1 VRHVTGVPIAP
12 AKESAARRDPR
23 TLGVMVDDD
32 FDAARFARAFETFLA
47 RYVEA
52 LPPQTSTLRQL
63 VIEHLGVDPSELPT
77 LTERFHA
84 SEHANLQ
91 LAFDALVADV
101 PEWRLLGLP
110 AELQHYGQFSLASIV
125 GGRFHGPTEPCAPEF
140 VNVPVDVDRTLP
152 CLRLGVYL
160 LDFAGAPVVAMA
172 GFAEGHG
179 PRPGL
184 LLEVVTSDA
193 DHAAAFLA
201 RVRELMHERNVY
213 RGKVLSFSF
222 SQWGDFGISFH
233 HLPLIGRDDIVLP
246 AGDLEAIER
255 HTIGV
260 SRHADAL
267 RAAGRHLKRGLLLY
281 GPPGTGKT
289 LSVMYLCGQMPGRT
303 TLLLSGPAAGALGQ
317 AAAIARS
324 LQPAMVVLEDVDLVA
339 AERSMPGIGSNPLLF
354 QLLNEMD
361 GLADDADVVFVL
373 TTNRV
378 DLLEP
383 ALAARPGRIDQA
395 VEIRLP
401 DAECR
406 RRLLD
411 RYLRG
416 VDHDAELDGIVVRT
430 EGTTA
435 SFVRELCRRAVLE
448 AAEERSDGDT
458 RPVRLTTAHLTAAL
472 DDLLEHSPP
481 VLRSLLGAN
490 PHLADNVQIVA
501 SPLPVPQTVGG
512 WVAFGGPTAFGDE

>member
-1 VRHVTGVPIAP
+1 MA
-12 AKESAARRDPR
+12 R
-23 TLGVMVDDD
+23 TLVRMGDDD
-32 FDAARFARAFETFLA
+32 FDAARFARAFERFLN
-47 RYVEA
+47 RFHEA
-52 LPPQTSTLRQL
+52 LPPRAGTLRHL
-63 VIEHLGVDPSELPT
+63 VVDHLGADPVDLPT
-77 LTERFHA
+77 YTERLHV

-91 LAFDALVADV
+91 LAIDALLDEVAG
-101 PEWRLLGLP
+101 WRLLGLP
-110 AELQHYGQFSLASIV
+110 GELQHFGEFSLASILA
-125 GGRFHGPTEPCAPEF
+125 GRFHGPTEPCTPEF
-140 VNVPVDVDRTLP
+140 VNVSVDVDRTLP

-160 LDFAGAPVVAMA
+160 LEFAGAPLVAMI
-172 GFAEGHG
+172 GYSEGHG

-184 LLEVVTSDA
+184 LLEVVTADA
-193 DHAAAFLA
+193 DHAARFVFRL
-201 RVRELMHERNVY
+201 RELMHERNVY

-222 SQWGDFGISFH
+222 TEWGDFGISFH
-233 HLPLIGRDDIVLP
+233 QLPVVGRDDIVLP
-246 AGDLEAIER
+246 DGDLEAIER
-255 HTIGV
+255 HTIGI
-260 SRHADAL
+260 SRHADVL

-303 TLLLSGPAAGALGQ
+303 TLLLSGPGAGALGR

-361 GLADDADVVFVL
+361 GLAEDADVVFVL

-401 DAECR
+401 DSECR
-406 RRLLD
+406 RRLLTL
-411 RYLRG
+411 YLRG
-416 VDHDAELDGIVVRT
+416 VDHDDQRLDDIVVRT

-435 SFVRELCRRAVLE
+435 ALIKELCRRAVLQ
-448 AAEERSDGDT
+448 AAEALTDVYNGAL
-458 RPVRLTTAHLTAAL
+458 RLTSSHLVAAL

-481 VLRSLLGAN
+481 VLRSSLGAN
-490 PHLADNVQIVA
+490 PQVADSVQFEPA
-501 SPLPVPQTVGG
+501 THPPPGTVSG
-512 WVAFGGPTAFGDE
+512 WVAFAGPPAVTSFEDE

>member
-1 VRHVTGVPIAP
+1 
-12 AKESAARRDPR
+12 
-23 TLGVMVDDD
+23 VDDD
-32 FDAARFARAFETFLA
+32 FDAARFARAFETFLT
-47 RYVEA
+47 RYAEA
-52 LPPQTSTLRQL
+52 LPPRTSTLRQL
-63 VIEHLGVDPSELPT
+63 VIDHLGEDPSGLPT
-77 LTERFHA
+77 FTERFHA

-91 LAFDALVADV
+91 LAFDALVADA
-101 PEWRLLGLP
+101 PGWRLLGL
-110 AELQHYGQFSLASIV
+110 AGELQHYGQFSLASIL

-140 VNVPVDVDRTLP
+140 VNVAVDADRTLP

-160 LDFAGAPVVAMA
+160 LEHGGAPVVAMA
-172 GFAEGHG
+172 GFGEGHG

-184 LLEVVTSDA
+184 LLEVVTVDA
-193 DHAAAFLA
+193 EHAAAFVA

-222 SQWGDFGISFH
+222 TEWGDFGISFH
-233 HLPLIGRDDIVLP
+233 HLPTIGRDDIVLP

-255 HTIGV
+255 HTVGV
-260 SRHADAL
+260 SRHGDVL

-303 TLLLSGPAAGALGQ
+303 TLLLSGPGAGALGR

-339 AERSMPGIGSNPLLF
+339 AERSMPGIGTNPLLF

-401 DAECR
+401 DADCR
-406 RRLLD
+406 RRLLA

-416 VDHDAELDGIVVRT
+416 VDHDAELDDIVART

-435 SFVRELCRRAVLE
+435 SFARELCRRGVLV
-448 AAEERSDGDT
+448 AAEARPAGEAG
-458 RPVRLTTAHLTAAL
+458 PVRLTTADLTAAL
-472 DDLLEHSPP
+472 DDLLEHSAP

-490 PHLADNVQIVA
+490 PERADSGPIEP
-501 SPLPVPQTVGG
+501 SPFPAPGVVGG
-512 WVAFGGPTAFGDE
+512 WTAFGGPTSVA

>member
-1 VRHVTGVPIAP
+1 MDMA
-12 AKESAARRDPR
+12 
-23 TLGVMVDDD
+23 DDD
-32 FDAARFARAFETFLA
+32 FEAARFARAFQTFLD
-47 RYVEA
+47 RFNDA
-52 LPPQTSTLRQL
+52 LPPRESTLRRL
-63 VIEHLGVDPSELPT
+63 VLEHLGTDPSELPT
-77 LTERFHA
+77 YTERFHL

-91 LAFDALVADV
+91 LALDALLADTAN
-101 PEWRLLGLP
+101 WTLLGLP
-110 AELQHYGQFSLASIV
+110 AELHQYGQFSLASLM

-160 LDFAGAPVVAMA
+160 FEFSEVPLVAMV
-172 GFAEGHG
+172 GFSEDHG

-184 LLEVVTSDA
+184 FLEVAAAEA
-193 DHAAAFLA
+193 DHAARFVSRL
-201 RVRELMHERNVY
+201 RELMHQHNVF

-222 SQWGDFGISFH
+222 TEWGDFGISFH
-233 HLPLIGRDDIVLP
+233 RLPAIGRDDIVLP
-246 AGDLEAIER
+246 DEDLEAIER

-260 SRHADAL
+260 SRHADIL

-303 TLLLSGPAAGALGQ
+303 TLLLSGPGAGALGR

-339 AERSMPGIGSNPLLF
+339 AERSMPGIGTNPLLF

-361 GLADDADVVFVL
+361 GLAEDADVVFVL

-401 DAECR
+401 DSECR
-406 RRLLD
+406 RRLLEL
-411 RYLRG
+411 YLHG
-416 VDHDAELDGIVVRT
+416 VDHDDELDDIVNRT

-435 SFVRELCRRAVLE
+435 SFMKELCRRAVLE
-448 AAEERSDGDT
+448 AAEARADGDG
-458 RPVRLTTAHLTAAL
+458 RALRLSGVHLEAAL
-472 DDLLEHSPP
+472 DDLLDHSPP
-481 VLRSLLGAN
+481 VLRSSLGAN
-490 PHLADNVQIVA
+490 PHLAAEGVPFEP
-501 SPLPVPQTVGG
+501 SPGTVGG
-512 WVAFGGPTAFGDE
+512 WVAFASSQTRVSYEDDES

>member
-1 VRHVTGVPIAP
+1 L
-12 AKESAARRDPR
+12 RR
-23 TLGVMVDDD
+23 
-32 FDAARFARAFETFLA
+32 
-47 RYVEA
+47 
-52 LPPQTSTLRQL
+52 L
-63 VIEHLGVDPSELPT
+63 VLEHLGTDPSELPT
-77 LTERFHA
+77 YTHRFHL

-91 LAFDALVADV
+91 LGLDALLGDTA
-101 PEWRLLGLP
+101 EWRLVGLP
-110 AELQHYGQFSLASIV
+110 AELHAYGEFSLASIM

-160 LDFAGAPVVAMA
+160 LEFSAVPLVAMV
-172 GFAEGHG
+172 GFSEGHG

-184 LLEVVTSDA
+184 FLEVATVEADDA
-193 DHAAAFLA
+193 TRFVSRL
-201 RVRELMHERNVY
+201 RELMHQHNVF

-222 SQWGDFGISFH
+222 TEWGDFGISFH
-233 HLPLIGRDDIVLP
+233 RLPAIGRDDIVLP
-246 AGDLEAIER
+246 DDDLDAIER

-260 SRHADAL
+260 SRHAEVL
-267 RAAGRHLKRGLLLY
+267 RSAGRHLKRGLLLY

-303 TLLLSGPAAGALGQ
+303 TLLLSGPGAGALGR

-339 AERSMPGIGSNPLLF
+339 AERSMPGIGTNPLLF

-361 GLADDADVVFVL
+361 GLAEDADVVFVL

-401 DAECR
+401 DGECR
-406 RRLLD
+406 RRLLEL
-411 RYLRG
+411 YLHG
-416 VDHDAELDGIVVRT
+416 VDHDDELDDIVART

-435 SFVRELCRRAVLE
+435 SFIKELCRRAVLE
-448 AAEERSDGDT
+448 AADARADDDRGT
-458 RPVRLTTAHLTAAL
+458 LRLTSGHLDAAL
-472 DDLLEHSPP
+472 ADLLEHSPP
-481 VLRSLLGAN
+481 VLRSSLGAN
-490 PHLADNVQIVA
+490 PHLAAEGVA
-501 SPLPVPQTVGG
+501 FEPSHHPTPGTVGG
-512 WVAFGGPTAFGDE
+512 WVAFASSETLVSYDDD